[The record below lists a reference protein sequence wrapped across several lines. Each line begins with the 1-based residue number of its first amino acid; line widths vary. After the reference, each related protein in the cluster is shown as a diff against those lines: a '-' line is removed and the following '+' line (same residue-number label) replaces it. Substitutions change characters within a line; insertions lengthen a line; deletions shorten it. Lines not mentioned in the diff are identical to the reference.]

1 MDMSAPGPVPVL
13 FIISGMAPA
22 PMAINDTGSVA
33 LQYLPAPS
41 VDGNPAAA
49 NAIPSIDDIAVVFN
63 LSSMDEPIGIWA

>member
-1 MDMSAPGPVPVL
+1 
-13 FIISGMAPA
+13 
-22 PMAINDTGSVA
+22 MAINDTGSVA

-49 NAIPSIDDIAVVFN
+49 NAMPSIDDIAVVFN